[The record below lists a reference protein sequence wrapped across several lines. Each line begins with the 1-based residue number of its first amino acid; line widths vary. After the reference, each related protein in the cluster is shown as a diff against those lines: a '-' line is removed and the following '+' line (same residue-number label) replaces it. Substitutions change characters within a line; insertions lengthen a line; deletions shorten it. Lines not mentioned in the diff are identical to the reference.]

1 MTTDYSVRYAVHPD
15 DFVHY
20 DTRALRRHFLVENI
34 FVADSVQLT
43 YTHYERLVV
52 GGAFPVSR
60 AVRLDA
66 IDAVKADHFL
76 ARRELGVINIG
87 GAGTVTLDGDIVH
100 LDTREALYVG
110 AGTREVTFASA
121 DPARPAKFYLNS
133 APAHKALPSRKIGQ
147 DDADV
152 LALGSLATS
161 NERVIRKLLVN
172 SVVET
177 CQLQMG
183 MTELKSGSVW
193 NTMPA
198 HIHDRRME
206 AYFYFDLPP
215 GQAVCHFMGPE
226 HETRHVWV
234 QNEQAVVSPPWS
246 MHCGAGTSN
255 YIFIWGMAGENLDY
269 DDMDKFQ
276 PDQLK

>member
-1 MTTDYSVRYAVHPD
+1 MSTEYSTRYAIHEDHYRGMTTSE
-15 DFVHY
+15 
-20 DTRALRRHFLVENI
+20 LRKNFLVENL

-52 GGAFPVSR
+52 GGAWPVSGP
-60 AVRLDA
+60 VKLET

-76 ARRELGVINIG
+76 ARRELGAINIG
-87 GAGTVTLDGDIVH
+87 GAGTVTVDGEDVEVGYK
-100 LDTREALYVG
+100 EALYVG
-110 AGTREVTFASA
+110 AGTREVVFKSS
-121 DPARPAKFYLNS
+121 DKSKPAKFYLNS
-133 APAHKALPSRKIGQ
+133 APAHKTYPSRKIGQ
-147 DDADV
+147 QDADV
-152 LALGSLATS
+152 LELGSSATS
-161 NERVIRKLLVN
+161 NERVIRKLMVN
-172 SVVET
+172 SVIET

-183 MTELKSGSVW
+183 MTELLNGSVW

-206 AYFYFDLPP
+206 AYFYFNVPE
-215 GQAVCHFMGPE
+215 GQAVCHFMGSQE
-226 HETRHVWV
+226 ETRHIWV
-234 QNEQAVVSPPWS
+234 GNEQAVVSPPWS
-246 MHCGAGTSN
+246 MHCGAGTAS